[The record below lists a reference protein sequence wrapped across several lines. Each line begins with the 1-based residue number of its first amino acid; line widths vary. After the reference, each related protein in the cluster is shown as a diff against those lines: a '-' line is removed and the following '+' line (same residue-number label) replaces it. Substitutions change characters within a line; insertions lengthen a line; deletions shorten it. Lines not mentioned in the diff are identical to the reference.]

1 MARHGIGEQN
11 KTTACGVESFDL
23 MLYVCMNV
31 LLREWRRMTSRRIYL
46 GAAVVLPLFLI
57 FFMATIFGDGQ
68 MRHLPIGIVDEDNT
82 ATSRSIVR
90 NIAAVPTF
98 DVVAH
103 YANDAEARAAV
114 SRREVYGYLSIPP
127 RFEEAMV
134 RGTDATLCYYYHY
147 ALLAVGGEVMSAFET
162 ALIPVRMAPIV
173 SESIMLGDTEE
184 NIETFLLPMTADD
197 HALYNPSLDYAEYL
211 AVPIFYIMF
220 QILVLLVTLYAVGS
234 DGERASL
241 VTPPP
246 CGHPHPRRTGHCTP
260 LSLHGLPSRQ
270 PSEGFVRYKQRGSQ
284 WIASADGNILR
295 AVVGKLLPYTVIF
308 TLEALLANV
317 VFFHWAH
324 IPMAGNMWLFSVVVV
339 LFIVATQSVA
349 VILYA
354 LFPVLSLV
362 ISVVSMVGSLGAT
375 LSGLTFP
382 LSAMSPV
389 VQWVAK
395 LFPVR
400 HFTEAMQCMVYFD
413 GGFSDCWP
421 QLAVLCVFPLVMV
434 LLLKIIGLPQKYPRC
449 GLLWEDESSFVATDA
464 FISRRPEEGACRSR

>member
-1 MARHGIGEQN
+1 
-11 KTTACGVESFDL
+11 
-23 MLYVCMNV
+23 MNR
-31 LLREWRRMTSRRIYL
+31 LLREWRRMTSRRIFF

-68 MRHLPIGIVDEDNT
+68 MRRLPIGIVDEDNT

-103 YANDAEARAAV
+103 YANDAEAREAV
-114 SRREVYGYLSIPP
+114 KRREVYGYLSIPP
-127 RFEEAMV
+127 RFEEAVV

-173 SESIMLGDTEE
+173 EEAIMLGDTEE

-234 DGERASL
+234 ERKETRASSL
-241 VTPPP
+241 SSKGVKEFRSEDNSPE
-246 CGHPHPRRTGHCTP
+246 HPEGR
-260 LSLHGLPSRQ
+260 LSS
-270 PSEGFVRYKQRGSQ
+270 VV
-284 WIASADGNILR
+284 LR
-295 AVVGKLLPYTVIF
+295 LLSLLPYTLIF
-308 TLEALLANV
+308 VAEAMLANV
-317 VFFHWAH
+317 VFFHWEH
-324 IPMAGNMWLFSVVVV
+324 IPMEGNMGLFALTTV
-339 LFIVATQSVA
+339 LFIIATQSVA
-349 VILYA
+349 VILYT

-389 VQWVAK
+389 VQYAAK

-413 GGFSDCWP
+413 GGFSACWP

-434 LLLKIIGLPQKYPRC
+434 LLLHFKNENENENHHPDGL
-449 GLLWEDESSFVATDA
+449 
-464 FISRRPEEGACRSR
+464 

>member
-1 MARHGIGEQN
+1 MS
-11 KTTACGVESFDL
+11 VF
-23 MLYVCMNV
+23 
-31 LLREWRRMTSRRIYL
+31 LRELRRMTSRRIYL

-68 MRHLPIGIVDEDNT
+68 MTRLPIGIVDGDNT

-90 NIAAVPTF
+90 SMAAVPTF
-98 DVVAH
+98 DVVRH
-103 YANDAEARAAV
+103 YADEAEARAAV

-127 RFEEAMV
+127 RFEEATI
-134 RGTDATLCYYYHY
+134 RGMGATLCYYYHY

-162 ALIPVRMAPIV
+162 ALISVRMAPIV
-173 SESIMLGDTEE
+173 VEAVTLGASEE

-234 DGERASL
+234 ERKS
-241 VTPPP
+241 
-246 CGHPHPRRTGHCTP
+246 
-260 LSLHGLPSRQ
+260 SS
-270 PSEGFVRYKQRGSQ
+270 SFSFSF
-284 WIASADGNILR
+284 WI
-295 AVVGKLLPYTVIF
+295 GKLLPYTLIF
-308 TLEALLANV
+308 VAEAMLANV
-317 VFFHWAH
+317 VFFRWVH
-324 IPMAGNMWLFSVVVV
+324 IPMSGDMGLFALATV

-413 GGFSDCWP
+413 GGFSACWQ
-421 QLAVLCVFPLVMV
+421 QLAVLCFFPLLAVV
-434 LLLKIIGLPQKYPRC
+434 LLPRLKRVMT
-449 GLLWEDESSFVATDA
+449 DEQIKRTV
-464 FISRRPEEGACRSR
+464 PL

>member
-1 MARHGIGEQN
+1 MSV
-11 KTTACGVESFDL
+11 CGVEFFDS
-23 MLYVCMNV
+23 MLNVCMNV

-90 NIAAVPTF
+90 SIAAVPTF
-98 DVVAH
+98 NVVAH

-173 SESIMLGDTEE
+173 DAAVMLGDTEE

-234 DGERASL
+234 DRLLAFGRW
-241 VTPPP
+241 
-246 CGHPHPRRTGHCTP
+246 P
-260 LSLHGLPSRQ
+260 L
-270 PSEGFVRYKQRGSQ
+270 
-284 WIASADGNILR
+284 AM
-295 AVVGKLLPYTVIF
+295 VGKLLPYTLIF
-308 TLEALLANV
+308 VAEAMLANV
-317 VFFHWAH
+317 VFFHWEH
-324 IPMAGNMWLFSVVVV
+324 IPMVGDMGLFALTTV

-354 LFPVLSLV
+354 LFPELSLV

-389 VQWVAK
+389 VQYAAK

-413 GGFSDCWP
+413 GGFSACWP
-421 QLAVLCVFPLVMV
+421 QLAVLCLFPLVMV
-434 LLLKIIGLPQKYPRC
+434 LLPINVYRLPI
-449 GLLWEDESSFVATDA
+449 TD
-464 FISRRPEEGACRSR
+464 

>member
-1 MARHGIGEQN
+1 
-11 KTTACGVESFDL
+11 
-23 MLYVCMNV
+23 
-31 LLREWRRMTSRRIYL
+31 MTSRRIYL

-82 ATSRSIVR
+82 STSRSIVR
-90 NIAAVPTF
+90 SIAAVPTF

-127 RFEEAMV
+127 RFEEAVV

-173 SESIMLGDTEE
+173 SEAIILGDTEE

-234 DGERASL
+234 DKLLAFGRWPLATQSL
-241 VTPPP
+241 
-246 CGHPHPRRTGHCTP
+246 
-260 LSLHGLPSRQ
+260 S
-270 PSEGFVRYKQRGSQ
+270 FGSSNL
-284 WIASADGNILR
+284 AA
-295 AVVGKLLPYTVIF
+295 AVVGKLLPYTLIF
-308 TLEALLANV
+308 VAEAMLANV
-317 VFFHWAH
+317 VFFHWEH
-324 IPMAGNMWLFSVVVV
+324 IPMVGDMGLFALTTV

-349 VILYA
+349 VILYT

-389 VQWVAK
+389 VQYTAK

-413 GGFSDCWP
+413 GGFSACWS
-421 QLAVLCVFPLVMV
+421 QLAVLCLFPLVAVV
-434 LLLKIIGLPQKYPRC
+434 LLPRLKRVMT
-449 GLLWEDESSFVATDA
+449 DEQIKRT
-464 FISRRPEEGACRSR
+464 